1 MNIDL
6 SKHDIFQAMTAEE
19 IDLVLTCSKAYTKQ
33 YQKQDVVFSQIDP
46 PLSLYVLLEGTVA
59 VCKDTMD
66 GKRYLVNKID
76 EQQVF
81 GEVFLF
87 LNQVEYSYYAVC
99 LTDCLILEIPKDF
112 LTQSCMGNCQAHA
125 KIMRNL
131 LSILAGK
138 AYFLN
143 QKVLLLSSG
152 SLRGK
157 IVRYL
162 FELDHG
168 QKYIHL
174 PLKREQLAAYLN
186 VTRPSLS
193 RELGLM
199 CKEELISLNLDV
211 VQILDREAMANCL

>member
-6 SKHDIFQAMTAEE
+6 SRHDIFQTMTAEE

-33 YQKQDVVFSQIDP
+33 YQKQDVVFSQMDP

-99 LTDCLILEIPKDF
+99 LTDCLILEIPKEF
-112 LTQSCMGNCQAHA
+112 LTQ
-125 KIMRNL
+125 R
-131 LSILAGK
+131 
-138 AYFLN
+138 
-143 QKVLLLSSG
+143 
-152 SLRGK
+152 R
-157 IVRYL
+157 
-162 FELDHG
+162 
-168 QKYIHL
+168 
-174 PLKREQLAAYLN
+174 
-186 VTRPSLS
+186 
-193 RELGLM
+193 
-199 CKEELISLNLDV
+199 
-211 VQILDREAMANCL
+211 